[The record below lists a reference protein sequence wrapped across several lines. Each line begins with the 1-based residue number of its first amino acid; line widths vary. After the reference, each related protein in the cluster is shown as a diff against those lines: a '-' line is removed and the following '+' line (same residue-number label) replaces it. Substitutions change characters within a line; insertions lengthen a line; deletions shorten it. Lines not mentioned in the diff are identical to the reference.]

1 MLFKEPGVSGQDLLL
16 PHISHTATTSYR
28 LDFYKELLD
37 LVDVVISL
45 GGEFGVL
52 RLLMTCEW
60 VGKPIFLLPGAGGS
74 TDYLWNDFFKK
85 FHQVAVLTSDELL
98 QLKRTPYINEE
109 DSRYAEQLYDLIKLV
124 KRAVPKRLAE
134 LHGIVAPGN
143 ITIGTALSSFK
154 HFSLDLWV
162 LILTIISLITSI
174 SYFAGQ
180 AHLFK

>member
-1 MLFKEPGVSGQDLLL
+1 
-16 PHISHTATTSYR
+16 
-28 LDFYKELLD
+28 
-37 LVDVVISL
+37 
-45 GGEFGVL
+45 
-52 RLLMTCEW
+52 
-60 VGKPIFLLPGAGGS
+60 
-74 TDYLWNDFFKK
+74 
-85 FHQVAVLTSDELL
+85 L

>member
-1 MLFKEPGVSGQDLLL
+1 MRQVKQESDDRVPVDFLVCEALSDYCRENGRLSPSALVLFKEPGVSGQDLLL

-98 QLKRTPYINEE
+98 QL
-109 DSRYAEQLYDLIKLV
+109 
-124 KRAVPKRLAE
+124 
-134 LHGIVAPGN
+134 
-143 ITIGTALSSFK
+143 
-154 HFSLDLWV
+154 
-162 LILTIISLITSI
+162 
-174 SYFAGQ
+174 
-180 AHLFK
+180 